1 MMILAILS
9 DGGQNY
15 IEFDIACGFI
25 RAVRPSLL
33 AGWKGT
39 KVFYNVGVKCESAEM
54 KAGEKQKI
62 TMTTD
67 IDIGSKLPIRL
78 HKGYSLALKYPIVEI
93 TGK

>member
-25 RAVRPSLL
+25 QQVRPSLL

-39 KVFYNVGVKCESAEM
+39 KVKYNVGVKCESAEM
-54 KAGEKQKI
+54 KAGEDQKI

-67 IDIGSKLPIRL
+67 LGVGGGLYIGL
-78 HKGYSLALKYPIVEI
+78 HNGYELTLKYPIIEI